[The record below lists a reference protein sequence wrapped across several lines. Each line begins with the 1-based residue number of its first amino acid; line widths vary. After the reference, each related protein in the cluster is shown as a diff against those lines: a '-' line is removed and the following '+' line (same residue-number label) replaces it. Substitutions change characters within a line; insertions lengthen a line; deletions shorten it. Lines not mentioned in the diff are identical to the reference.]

1 MKKIIRIVLVVL
13 VLAAVGVGGYW
24 FYQNKTASAASTTS
38 DTTYTQVVPVTQG
51 SLAATLSVVGQLE
64 ADQSV
69 SLAFEKMSDTANLLT
84 LAVQAG
90 NVVTNGQV
98 LATIDSAS
106 YQQALDQAKSDLLAA
121 EETLADLKTPATA
134 LQIAQADVA
143 VSKAKVQLQTAQD
156 ALDELFNPDIPSL
169 ESAVASAKSA
179 LAKAQANVLAQEQDT
194 AAKTQLNK
202 LIYAESTP
210 TAEYTRLAVETYSDA
225 YYQDRLELAYN
236 KMMDTQDARVTNQLN
251 SQSGALQA
259 QMTLRNAQTA
269 LADAQEA
276 LAEAKAGGDKLALAQ
291 AKVAVHEAEVSLQAA
306 QEARQELDA
315 GADASEIATAQAAVD
330 QKRLAVSDA
339 EAALAG
345 TQLVAPFDGTIL
357 ETNVSEGGQVTAN
370 TAILT
375 LANLQTMQVVAS
387 VDETTIRQVSEGQA
401 AVITFDAFPGQ
412 SFTGKVLAVPLQ
424 GTLQGDV
431 MVYDVPLS
439 LIGRREPVAAGGHD
453 GERRDPGGAG
463 GGRLAGADHRPPT
476 IQ

>member
-1 MKKIIRIVLVVL
+1 MKKVIRIALVVL

-24 FYQNKTASAASTTS
+24 LYQNKTASAASTTS
-38 DTTYTQVVPVTQG
+38 GTTYTQVVPVTQG
-51 SLAATLSVVGQLE
+51 SLDATLSVVGQLE

-121 EETLADLKTPATA
+121 EETVADLKTPATA

-156 ALDELFNPDIPSL
+156 ALDELVTPDIPSL

-210 TAEYTRLAVETYSDA
+210 TAEYNRLASETYSDDL
-225 YYQDRLELAYN
+225 YQDRLNLAYN

-259 QMTLRNAQTA
+259 QMTLRNAQIT

-276 LAEAKAGGDKLALAQ
+276 LADALTGGDKLALAQ
-291 AKVAVHEAEVSLQAA
+291 AKVAVHEAEVDLQAA
-306 QEARQELDA
+306 QE
-315 GADASEIATAQAAVD
+315 V
-330 QKRLAVSDA
+330 RLES
-339 EAALAG
+339 G
-345 TQLVAPFDGTIL
+345 C
-357 ETNVSEGGQVTAN
+357 
-370 TAILT
+370 
-375 LANLQTMQVVAS
+375 
-387 VDETTIRQVSEGQA
+387 
-401 AVITFDAFPGQ
+401 
-412 SFTGKVLAVPLQ
+412 
-424 GTLQGDV
+424 
-431 MVYDVPLS
+431 
-439 LIGRREPVAAGGHD
+439 RRGCD
-453 GERRDPGGAG
+453 
-463 GGRLAGADHRPPT
+463 
-476 IQ
+476 